1 MKIKL
6 FILIGIGGMI
16 GSLARYG
23 ISLIFVSNHSFPYA
37 TLAANFIGCFTLSLL
52 LNYNYIKRKLPVE
65 MRTAFTTG
73 VLGSFTTFSTF
84 SLETAI
90 LLDSQISLASV
101 YILLSM
107 FGGLGCC
114 YLGYKLAILRNRL
127 DVK

>member
-23 ISLIFVSNHSFPYA
+23 ISLIFVSNHSFPYV
-37 TLAANFIGCFTLSLL
+37 TLAVNFIGCFTLSLL
-52 LNYNYIKRKLPVE
+52 LNYNYIKQKLPVE

-114 YLGYKLAILRNRL
+114 Y
-127 DVK
+127 